1 MSCSVETATDKAY
14 AESIPLDTND
24 IDNEQRC
31 LGMCHAGASQERKA
45 ALKGKNVRKRK
56 IIK

>member
-14 AESIPLDTND
+14 AESIPLDSND

-45 ALKGKNVRKRK
+45 VLKGKMYGKEK
-56 IIK
+56 